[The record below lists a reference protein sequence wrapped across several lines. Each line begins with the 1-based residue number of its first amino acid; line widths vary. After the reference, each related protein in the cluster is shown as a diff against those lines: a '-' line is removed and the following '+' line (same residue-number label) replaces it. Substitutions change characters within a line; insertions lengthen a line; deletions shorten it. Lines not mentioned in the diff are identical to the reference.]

1 MNQGQYATPSYG
13 AVAHA
18 DVATRA
24 SFIAKTY
31 GHLAGMI
38 AVFVA
43 FIGLLLATGA
53 AEALALLVY
62 GEGRG
67 QFGHLIFLGL
77 FAVTSTMADR
87 WARRSTDVRTQYLA
101 SAVYLGLEA
110 LFIAPMIFIATVMA
124 GPGLPM
130 QAFLITGV
138 LFAALTLVVF
148 VTRKDFSFLRSA
160 MIFLTIAILGAA
172 VGAAVFNFQLPVLI
186 LWAGVVL
193 AAMSILYS
201 TSGVM
206 LHYREGQ
213 HVAASLSLFASFAL
227 LLWYVLQL
235 LMSSR
240 D

>member
-1 MNQGQYATPSYG
+1 MTQGQYAAPSYG

-18 DVATRA
+18 DVETRA

-38 AVFVA
+38 ALFVA
-43 FIGLLLATGA
+43 FIGIYLVTPIARTLV
-53 AEALALLVY
+53 ELVY
-62 GEGRG
+62 ARG
-67 QFGHLIFLGL
+67 GQVGHLIFLGL
-77 FAVTSTMADR
+77 FVVVSTMADN
-87 WARRSTDVRTQYLA
+87 WARRSTDVRTQYIAAATYVALQ
-101 SAVYLGLEA
+101 G
-110 LFIAPMIFIATVMA
+110 LFIAPMIYIATA
-124 GPGLPM
+124 IGGAALPM
-130 QAFLITGV
+130 QAFVITGV

-160 MIFLTIAILGAA
+160 IMFLTIAIIVAA
-172 VGAAVFNFQLPVLI
+172 VGAAIFNFQLPTLI

-193 AAMSILYS
+193 AAMSILYN